1 MSETLAIQ
9 MKGITRKFGKLTA
22 VNNVN
27 LSIKRGEVF
36 SLLGPNGAGKTTT
49 IKMLCCLLK
58 PTSGS
63 AAILGYD
70 ITKDSEKI
78 KRIIGVSPQ
87 ETAVAEKLT
96 TRENLDLMAR
106 IFGFRK
112 EDARD
117 RVKTLLDMTELS
129 ERSNDKVKR
138 LSGGMKRRLSLAM
151 ALISDPDLLFLDEP
165 TLGLDPH
172 ARRSIWK
179 QIEAFKGKKTILLT
193 THYLEEA
200 DALSDHVAVIKDGK
214 IVAYGTPHELK
225 RDTAAMQIMVIRAQR
240 IPEICVDELKTK
252 YPSVKETEEGLEI
265 RGERLVF
272 DDIVDSV
279 RSHGVKIEWLTMKQ
293 PSLDDVFSSLVE
305 KEGTE

>member
-1 MSETLAIQ
+1 MSETPAIQ
-9 MKGITRKFGKLTA
+9 MMGITKRFGKLTA
-22 VNNVN
+22 VNNVD

-63 AAILGYD
+63 AIVLGYD
-70 ITKDSEKI
+70 INRDSEKI
-78 KRIIGVSPQ
+78 KQIIGVSPQ

-96 TRENLDLMAR
+96 TRENLNLMAR
-106 IFGFRK
+106 IYGFSK
-112 EDARD
+112 EDARE
-117 RVKTLLDMTELS
+117 RVETLLDMTELS
-129 ERSNDKVKR
+129 ERSNDRVKR
-138 LSGGMKRRLSLAM
+138 LSGGMKRRLNLAM

-214 IVAYGTPHELK
+214 IVAHGTPHELK
-225 RDTAAMQIMVIRAQR
+225 RDAAVMQIMVIRAQR
-240 IPEICVDELKTK
+240 IPEACIDELKTN
-252 YPSVKETEEGLEI
+252 YPFVKETAEGLEI

-272 DDIVDSV
+272 DGIVDLI

-305 KEGTE
+305 EEGAE